1 MFMARIWKRRI
12 EDGTQKFE
20 KCPTRYKNQVREL
33 LKQDVKDGIIRAEDY
48 KTFTGE
54 DYTEE

>member
-20 KCPTRYKNQVREL
+20 KCPTRYKNQVRIL
-33 LKQDVKDGIIRAEDY
+33 LKKDVKDEIIRAKDY
-48 KTFTGE
+48 KAITGE